1 MTTDQ
6 YILFALLFALFAML
20 IWGRVRYDIVA
31 LGALVVAVIFGVVEG
46 DKAFEGFGHPATII
60 IALVLVVS
68 KGLANSGAVD
78 LIARWLVPAGRS
90 LLAHIGIMASLGAAM
105 SAVMNN
111 VGALALLMPVD
122 IQAAQREK
130 RSPAITL
137 MPLSFATILGGLITL
152 IGTPPNIIVSSI
164 REQQLGE
171 PFRMFDFAPVGIAC
185 AVAGVAFVAVI
196 GWRLLPKETRE
207 REAGKEL
214 FELGTYLVELR
225 IGAESKSIGMKL
237 GELEEL
243 LDKQDAMLI
252 SLVRNGQDLPSYAGW
267 MKTREGDVL
276 LIESAAENLDGY
288 VKELGLSFGED
299 DAVRVD
305 EEEQAQAVAEGV
317 VADDNPQL
325 LDDDAEAAPKSG
337 LDENESERKREEA
350 KNKLERPSELELIE
364 VVVRPGAMVEG
375 RSAAAMRLHELYGV
389 WLVGISREG
398 RKVTRRVRQ
407 MSLRAGDVL
416 LLLGPAEMM
425 QAASDRMGTLPLAQR
440 GLQVRDTTQAAVASV
455 LFGAAILAASVGL
468 LYLPVALAA
477 VTVVYVLLKIVPL
490 RQLYDAIEWPV
501 VVLIGSLIPIGAAL
515 EKSGGTELL
524 AGWIVDLSQGAPAWM
539 VLTILMIVTMTLSDV
554 LNNTATALIAAP
566 VGIGVA
572 NNLGVS
578 PDPFLMA
585 VAVAAS
591 CAFLTPIG
599 HKNNTLIMG
608 PGGYRFGDYWRMGLP
623 LEILIVAVA
632 VPMILLVWPL

>member
-6 YILFALLFALFAML
+6 YILFSILFCLFALL
-20 IWGRVRYDIVA
+20 LWGRVRYDIVA
-31 LGALVVAVIFGVVEG
+31 LGALVVAVVIGIIPG
-46 DKAFEGFGHPATII
+46 KSAFEGFGHPATIV

-90 LLAHIGIMASLGAAM
+90 LLAHIGVMASLGAAM
-105 SAVMNN
+105 SALMNN

-122 IQAAQREK
+122 IQAAEREK

-152 IGTPPNIIVSSI
+152 IGTPPNIIISSI
-164 REQQLGE
+164 REEKLGA

-185 AVAGVAFVAVI
+185 AVAGVAFVAFI
-196 GWRLLPKETRE
+196 GWRLLPKSTRE
-207 REAGKEL
+207 RRAGQEL
-214 FELGTYLVELR
+214 FDLGSYLVELR
-225 IGAESKSIGMKL
+225 FGPQSKSIGKTI
-237 GELEEL
+237 GELEDEL
-243 LDKQDAMLI
+243 NEHDSI
-252 SLVRNGQDLPSYAGW
+252 LVEVLRNGQNVPGYARW

-276 LIESAAENLDGY
+276 LLETVAENLDK
-288 VKELGLSFGED
+288 VVSELDLSFGSED
-299 DAVRVD
+299 VTDEAQSEKVQALAAAVTTDDTEMDAT
-305 EEEQAQAVAEGV
+305 E
-317 VADDNPQL
+317 
-325 LDDDAEAAPKSG
+325 K
-337 LDENESERKREEA
+337 K
-350 KNKLERPSELELIE
+350 KLERPADLSLIE
-364 VVVRPGAMVEG
+364 VVVRPGASVDG
-375 RSAAAMRLHELYGV
+375 RTAMAMRLYETYGV
-389 WLVGISREG
+389 WLIGVSREG
-398 RKVTRRVRQ
+398 RKVKSRVRS

-416 LLLGPAEMM
+416 LLLGTGDML
-425 QAASDRMGTLPLAQR
+425 QAASDHLGTLPLAER
-440 GLQVRDTTQAAVASV
+440 GLQVRDGKQAAVAATI
-455 LFGAAILAASVGL
+455 FAAAIGLASVGL
-468 LYLPVALAA
+468 IYLPIALAA
-477 VTVVYVLLKIVPL
+477 VTILYVLLKIVPI

-524 AGWIVDLSQGAPAWM
+524 ANWIVTVSQGAPAWM
-539 VLTILMIVTMTLSDV
+539 VLTLLMIVTMTLSDV
-554 LNNTATALIAAP
+554 LNNTATAIIAAP

-572 NNLGVS
+572 NSLGVS

-585 VAVAAS
+585 VAIAAS

-632 VPMILLVWPL
+632 VPMILIVWPL

>member
-1 MTTDQ
+1 MTADQ
-6 YILFALLFALFAML
+6 YILFALLTALFALL

-31 LGALVVAVIFGVVEG
+31 LGALVVAVVLGVVDG
-46 DKAFEGFGHPATII
+46 NTAFEGFGHPATII

-90 LLAHIGIMASLGAAM
+90 LLAHIGVMASLGAAM
-105 SAVMNN
+105 SALMNN

-122 IQAAQREK
+122 IQAAETEK

-164 REQQLGE
+164 REQQLGA
-171 PFRMFDFAPVGIAC
+171 PFRMFDYAPVGIAC
-185 AVAGVAFVAVI
+185 AVAGVAFVALI
-196 GWRLLPKETRE
+196 GWRLLPRETRE
-207 REAGKEL
+207 RQAGKEL

-225 IGAESKSIGMKL
+225 IGEGSKSVGMTL
-237 GELEEL
+237 GEIEEK
-243 LDKQDAMLI
+243 LDSQDAILI
-252 SLVRNGQDLPSYAGW
+252 SLIRNGQELPSYAGW
-267 MKTREGDVL
+267 MKTRVEDVL
-276 LIESAAENLDGY
+276 LVETVAENLDGF
-288 VKELGLSFGED
+288 VKELELSFGEED
-299 DAVRVD
+299 TAHFD
-305 EEEQAQAVAEGV
+305 EKEAQQVAAEGV
-317 VADDNPQL
+317 TVGGNPTSRAQ
-325 LDDDAEAAPKSG
+325 DAAMASKSG
-337 LDENESERKREEA
+337 LDDEESASKREEA
-350 KNKLERPSELELIE
+350 NKKLERPSELELVE
-364 VVVRPGAMVEG
+364 VVVRPGAVVDG
-375 RSAAAMRLHELYGV
+375 RSAAGMRLHDLYGV
-389 WLVGISREG
+389 WLIGVSREG

-416 LLLGPAEMM
+416 LLLGPEEML

-440 GLQVRDTTQAAVASV
+440 GLQVRDTRQAMLASV
-455 LFGAAILAASVGL
+455 LFAAAILAASVGL

-477 VTVVYVLLKIVPL
+477 VTVLYVLFKIVPL

-524 AGWIVDLSQGAPAWM
+524 AHGIVDLSRGAPAWL

-566 VGIGVA
+566 VAIGVA

-585 VAVAAS
+585 VAIAAS

-632 VPMILLVWPL
+632 VPMILIVWPL

>member
-1 MTTDQ
+1 MTADQ
-6 YILFALLFALFAML
+6 YILFALLTALFALL

-31 LGALVVAVIFGVVEG
+31 LGALVVAVVLGVVDG
-46 DKAFEGFGHPATII
+46 NTAFEGFGHPATII

-90 LLAHIGIMASLGAAM
+90 LLAHIGVMASLGAAM
-105 SAVMNN
+105 SALMNN

-122 IQAAQREK
+122 IQAAETEK

-164 REQQLGE
+164 REQQLGA
-171 PFRMFDFAPVGIAC
+171 PFRMFDYAPVGIAC
-185 AVAGVAFVAVI
+185 AVAGVAFVALI
-196 GWRLLPKETRE
+196 GWRLLPRETRE
-207 REAGKEL
+207 RQAGKEL

-225 IGAESKSIGMKL
+225 IGEGSKSVGMTL
-237 GELEEL
+237 GEIEEK
-243 LDKQDAMLI
+243 LDSQDAILI
-252 SLVRNGQDLPSYAGW
+252 SLIRNGQELPSYAGW
-267 MKTREGDVL
+267 MKTRVEDVL
-276 LIESAAENLDGY
+276 LVETVAENLDGF
-288 VKELGLSFGED
+288 VKELELSFGEED
-299 DAVRVD
+299 TAHFD
-305 EEEQAQAVAEGV
+305 EKEAQQVAAEGV
-317 VADDNPQL
+317 TVGGNPTSRAQ
-325 LDDDAEAAPKSG
+325 DAAMASKSG
-337 LDENESERKREEA
+337 LDDEESASKREEA
-350 KNKLERPSELELIE
+350 NKKLERPSELELVE
-364 VVVRPGAMVEG
+364 VVVRPGAVVDG
-375 RSAAAMRLHELYGV
+375 RSAAGMRLHDLYGV
-389 WLVGISREG
+389 WLIGVSREG

-416 LLLGPAEMM
+416 LLLGPEEML

-440 GLQVRDTTQAAVASV
+440 GLQVGDTRQAMLASV
-455 LFGAAILAASVGL
+455 LFAAAILAASVGL

-477 VTVVYVLLKIVPL
+477 VTVLYVLFKIVPL
-490 RQLYDAIEWPV
+490 RQLYDVIEWPV

-524 AGWIVDLSQGAPAWM
+524 ADGIVDLSRGAPAWL

-566 VGIGVA
+566 VAIGVA
-572 NNLGVS
+572 NNLGAS

-585 VAVAAS
+585 VAIAAS

-632 VPMILLVWPL
+632 VPMILIVWPL